1 MKHPDRFR
9 ARGQDRYLEPAKG
22 EPVPFQDAAVAE
34 CRTAGQGGE
43 GEGAHGCS
51 HPPMVPCAW
60 TRRGQSA
67 QARGYLPRRDG
78 RIAGAGGATFHPA
91 YLAPSGKMRPMAAMK
106 DRLRSDL
113 TAAMKARDEVTVR
126 TLRMALTSV
135 TKEEV
140 AGTSAR
146 ELSDDEVLAVLTRE
160 AKRRREAADA
170 FAAAG
175 REELVAAA
183 IEETGASGPR
193 AMGQVMKAVT
203 PRVAGRAEGARVA
216 AEVRRRLGA

>member
-1 MKHPDRFR
+1 
-9 ARGQDRYLEPAKG
+9 
-22 EPVPFQDAAVAE
+22 
-34 CRTAGQGGE
+34 
-43 GEGAHGCS
+43 
-51 HPPMVPCAW
+51 
-60 TRRGQSA
+60 
-67 QARGYLPRRDG
+67 
-78 RIAGAGGATFHPA
+78 
-91 YLAPSGKMRPMAAMK
+91 MK

-140 AGTSAR
+140 AGSSAR

-175 REELVAAA
+175 REEQAAAERAEGAVLDAYLPAQLTDGELGELVAAA

-216 AEVRRRLGA
+216 AEVRRRLVGS